1 MRTRI
6 AVYMAKGDGTR
17 DRGEDGFGLYFGEDE
32 ITLQRGFTFVDGYF
46 LRDVKSMDCY
56 RSANPR
62 GNEAANGAI
71 GGLLVGGVAGAVVG
85 GLLGAGATTSW
96 YLEIVMP
103 NRTLTFRL
111 MSETDKMKFEK
122 WAKKHGWWNG

>member
-6 AVYMAKGDGTR
+6 PVWVANGDGTR
-17 DRGEDGFGLYFGEDE
+17 DRGEKTFDLYFGDDE
-32 ITLQRGFTFVDGYF
+32 ITLQKGFSVVDGFF

-62 GNEAANGAI
+62 GNEAANGTI

-85 GLLGAGATTSW
+85 GLLGASETMSW
-96 YLEIVMP
+96 YIEIVLP
-103 NRTLTFRL
+103 NRTLTYRIF
-111 MSETDKMKFEK
+111 SETYKPRYDK
-122 WAKKHGWWNG
+122 WAKKHGWWNE